1 MFENN
6 NEAAEILRR
15 RTSKILGGGVSEKMF
30 LDSFVRPN
38 NIPFS
43 KGWWLSMTDDRLFFF
58 AVKNE
63 FSELDNTIRQILSDH
78 SYNVYQIIF
87 RENDCV
93 IADSEG
99 NNKTIEEFLGDLDIQ
114 TLPDRDST
122 RQEGELI
129 DRCIDF
135 YQREGLLT
143 EEARSIYIE
152 DKLLN
157 RYFYSTNID
166 LFIENPDTHAVVS
179 VEIKFKNEFLND
191 NQLVFGEDRLQYE
204 TLFPTLRN
212 CGIEVY
218 NCVMYNYLKDD
229 RNIDTTEVFNFLD
242 NCGGNICWK
251 KKLIAGGENHPTY
264 SFNARNTAFFH
275 NEGRTVYC
283 IPLAE
288 YTSIG
293 DSFFEDARD
302 NHWGPCQRA
311 GCTGYRVIRKQRAT
325 GKEFMGCTEF
335 RNH

>member
-15 RTSKILGGGVSEKMF
+15 RTSNILGGGVSEKMF

-43 KGWWLSMTDDRLFFF
+43 KGWRLSMIDDRLFFF

-78 SYNVYQIIF
+78 NYNVYQIIF

-157 RYFYSTNID
+157 RYFILQILICLSRTPILFQVSG
-166 LFIENPDTHAVVS
+166 LFIMIS
-179 VEIKFKNEFLND
+179 S
-191 NQLVFGEDRLQYE
+191 Q
-204 TLFPTLRN
+204 
-212 CGIEVY
+212 
-218 NCVMYNYLKDD
+218 
-229 RNIDTTEVFNFLD
+229 
-242 NCGGNICWK
+242 
-251 KKLIAGGENHPTY
+251 
-264 SFNARNTAFFH
+264 
-275 NEGRTVYC
+275 
-283 IPLAE
+283 
-288 YTSIG
+288 
-293 DSFFEDARD
+293 
-302 NHWGPCQRA
+302 
-311 GCTGYRVIRKQRAT
+311 
-325 GKEFMGCTEF
+325 
-335 RNH
+335 